1 MIIKY
6 CWEQFINMRQ
16 LRRNLIREVPP
27 ELRALKIN
35 QHEFLL
41 SQSYSF
47 DKM

>member
-6 CWEQFINMRQ
+6 WWEQYINMRQ
-16 LRRNLIREVPP
+16 LQRNLIRTMPA
-27 ELRALKIN
+27 ELRQLNISM
-35 QHEFLL
+35 HDFLL